1 MAKIGKKRIGSKSK
15 KSQAKGNKAKP
26 KQKAAGGAPAAA
38 TGTCTILVAGQT
50 ITDTGY
56 TKAECQAWAGKGG
69 KVISWVADK
78 K

>member
-1 MAKIGKKRIGSKSK
+1 VAKISKRGIGSKSK

-26 KQKAAGGAPAAA
+26 KQKAAGGAPAPV
-38 TGTCTILVAGQT
+38 TGTCTILVAGQK

-56 TKAECQAWAGKGG
+56 TKDECRAWAGTGG